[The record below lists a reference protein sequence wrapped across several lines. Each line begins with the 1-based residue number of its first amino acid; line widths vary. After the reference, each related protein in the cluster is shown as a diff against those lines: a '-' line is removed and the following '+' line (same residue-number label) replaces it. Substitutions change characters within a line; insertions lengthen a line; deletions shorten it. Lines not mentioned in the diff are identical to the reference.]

1 MFVYLLKLPKMC
13 GECARASVCVCA
25 SLSATSKCVYLSNLK
40 LLLRLLSRSNL
51 SLLLLFASTL
61 NAQHVHRNF
70 WLLFLVYRIP
80 CLYLYFPLAPNL
92 HLQNDFTTSI
102 CNYEMRLIVGDDDSC
117 LTTYLECAEMNT
129 LFRETFRI
137 NRNFEIEMVSCAE

>member
-1 MFVYLLKLPKMC
+1 MQTIQMFVYLLKLPKMC

-70 WLLFLVYRIP
+70 GYYFLCIEFRVYIYTSRWRRI
-80 CLYLYFPLAPNL
+80 CIFKM
-92 HLQNDFTTSI
+92 TSQRAFVI
-102 CNYEMRLIVGDDDSC
+102 MRCD
-117 LTTYLECAEMNT
+117 
-129 LFRETFRI
+129 
-137 NRNFEIEMVSCAE
+137 